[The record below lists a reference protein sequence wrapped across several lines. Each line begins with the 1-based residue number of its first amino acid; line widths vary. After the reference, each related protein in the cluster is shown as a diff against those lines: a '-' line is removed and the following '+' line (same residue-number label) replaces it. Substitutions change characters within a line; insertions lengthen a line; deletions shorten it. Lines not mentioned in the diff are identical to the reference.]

1 MEDKFQQIRNE
12 LDSLGYTQPLL
23 PECLPLV
30 EKLLLDLN
38 RTTTSLQKYLRISQY
53 ALEVSIYSWFN
64 FVTMKN

>member
-53 ALEVSIYSWFN
+53 ALEVRVNSRFIILYL
-64 FVTMKN
+64 KI

>member
-53 ALEVSIYSWFN
+53 ALEVRANSRFIILYL
-64 FVTMKN
+64 KI